1 MTFARR
7 DTGCWREGEV
17 VVVLPVWW
25 CGGGGNG
32 VGGWVGGGGK
42 LDVLGVQCHPLACGW

>member
-17 VVVLPVWW
+17 GVVLPGWW
-25 CGGGGNG
+25 GGGNG
-32 VGGWVGGGGK
+32 GGGG
-42 LDVLGVQCHPLACGW
+42 A